1 MLIHMPLGLSS
12 DEAGASDRP
21 RRWTRLGVDR
31 RRRAIAADGCH
42 VVIADSCCWWQ
53 SSLPGWYVGGLMSV
67 THSLEWIHDAG
78 TVEKVYLLDY
88 ARERDALSKGG

>member
-1 MLIHMPLGLSS
+1 M
-12 DEAGASDRP
+12 
-21 RRWTRLGVDR
+21 RLERVIVLVVGQGWGWDR
-31 RRRAIAADGCH
+31 RRRAMAADGCH

-88 ARERDALSKGG
+88 ARERDALSKVVPARYVYVCT